1 MNSSSDNQVSFILNI
16 NKYVIQDVDTVIKSE
31 KPVAAIP
38 DNSSVPFQKS
48 TSTTSTTSST
58 TKSPVLSPSS
68 TSTGTAPPSTSTS
81 ADAQQQSYDSVF
93 PVKLT
98 VSCANNAYSVYKEI
112 LKIVSSDEELFKL
125 NLNIKKDIELI
136 NSSIIICLATKVTAQ
151 KLYQLLHDKYSDQS
165 TDISLKFNYDSCISH
180 PGNIFI
186 KNLST
191 NLITEQ
197 NLFEHFQQNSKY
209 NSLNSVKLFPQD
221 NNESF
226 AFLNF
231 DNHLDADY
239 LISNSSEEAESNPF
253 HHDSRRNIYIN
264 RYISRR
270 ERKLRQQSKDFVNDE
285 LEMNFNGISITSPPV
300 SPPAGLQ
307 TSASTASHTG
317 AGNNANSSTS
327 SNNHDYST
335 IFIENLGQFITE
347 VNPSIESIERVL
359 NKFEIFGEISSA
371 FFPLVPVEDSN
382 GAQDGTS
389 DFKLANFG
397 YIDFEYSENNVNS
410 LKALYY
416 LSDLTT
422 TEFFKF
428 TKKDVYDIKDDM
440 LLVKEDIDE
449 VTVPAAAKDIEDLV
463 TVENAFA
470 DEDDDQFDL
479 SDGDDGTPC
488 TGDSQGSTST
498 AATSVSIQNGSNDYI
513 GASSVKLQLSI
524 GQHKHNSNLYQYNPE
539 QFVFTTGLNF
549 DKTSSIETMSPQ
561 LHNTILNKFLK
572 KSNYQETNIYVNNFP
587 ILFENDD
594 QLWESFWMQ
603 FGSNDSPNKGIK
615 SARII
620 KPQFYSGKNG
630 KDNAS
635 INSNTSVGK
644 IGFVFYQDF
653 KMALRAILL
662 TNNKSIAKNDDN
674 EDHKISISTSF
685 ALQKSSHNN
694 SHNNNHS
701 GMPVM
706 NGGNSS
712 GSFSYGSNNGN
723 NVHYFNSLP
732 AYKRFS
738 LPTSL
743 PNGASNSAVVAAA
756 TAAAAAALQQHQQ
769 QQQPHLPRQD
779 SMMNWQSLVP
789 PTDYQ
794 NYYYHPYVNFT
805 YGYPHGFLSSRMSF
819 EDRSPGGPE
828 SEEYSEALET
838 NSPPNGLYAPY
849 FQSPPVSSPI
859 FNEAYIDNSNVPQH
873 HPIMYGPPGIPPSAQ
888 GPPPH
893 MVPIYPY
900 YSPTGGVNQN
910 TKPVSGKNTRS
921 REKD

>member
-1 MNSSSDNQVSFILNI
+1 MTMNSSSDNQVSFILNI
-16 NKYVIQDVDTVIKSE
+16 NKYVIQDIDTLLKSE
-31 KPVAAIP
+31 KPVAAIS
-38 DNSSVPFQKS
+38 DNLSVPSQKS
-48 TSTTSTTSST
+48 SGGGASTTSS

-68 TSTGTAPPSTSTS
+68 TSTGTAPPYPSAS
-81 ADAQQQSYDSVF
+81 ADAQLLPYDSVF

-98 VSCANNAYSVYKEI
+98 VVCANNAYLVYKEI
-112 LKIVSSDEELFKL
+112 LKIVSSDEEFFKL
-125 NLNIKKDIELI
+125 NLNIKKDIELV
-136 NSSIIICLATKVTAQ
+136 NSSIIICLAAKATAE
-151 KLYQLLHDKYSDQS
+151 KLYQLLHDKYSGQLA
-165 TDISLKFNYDSCISH
+165 DISLKFNYDLCISH

-191 NLITEQ
+191 NLISEQ
-197 NLFEHFQQNSKY
+197 GLFEYFQQNSKY
-209 NSLNSVKLFPQD
+209 KSLNSVKLFPQD

-239 LISNSSEEAESNPF
+239 LILNSSEEAESNPF

-300 SPPAGLQ
+300 SPPTGLQ
-307 TSASTASHTG
+307 TSAATALLTG
-317 AGNNANSSTS
+317 AGNNANNGAT

-347 VNPSIESIERVL
+347 VNPSIESIERIL

-371 FFPLVPVEDSN
+371 FFPLVPVEEN
-382 GAQDGTS
+382 NVAQDGTS

-440 LLVKEDIDE
+440 LLIKGEIDE
-449 VTVPAAAKDIEDLV
+449 VTLPEVVKDVEDL
-463 TVENAFA
+463 TAAENASA
-470 DEDDDQFDL
+470 DENDDQFDL

-488 TGDSQGSTST
+488 TRDSQGSTST
-498 AATSVSIQNGSNDYI
+498 AATSVSIQSGSNDYI

-524 GQHKHNSNLYQYNPE
+524 AQHKHNSNLYQYNPE

-561 LHNTILNKFLK
+561 LHNTVLNKFLK
-572 KSNYQETNIYVNNFP
+572 KSNYQETNVYVNNFP

-594 QLWESFWMQ
+594 QLWELFWMQ

-620 KPQFYSGKNG
+620 KPQFYSSKNG

-635 INSNTSVGK
+635 INSNTLVGK

-662 TNNKSIAKNDDN
+662 TNDKSIVKSDDN
-674 EDHKISISTSF
+674 EDHKISILTSF

-694 SHNNNHS
+694 NHNNNHS
-701 GMPVM
+701 GISAV
-706 NGGNSS
+706 NGG
-712 GSFSYGSNNGN
+712 GSFSFGSNNG

-738 LPTSL
+738 LPSLL

-769 QQQPHLPRQD
+769 QQQQPHLPRQD
-779 SMMNWQSLVP
+779 SMMNWQSIVP

-828 SEEYSEALET
+828 SEEYNEALET

-859 FNEAYIDNSNVPQH
+859 FNEAYIDNSNVAQH
-873 HPIMYGPPGIPPSAQ
+873 HPMIYGPPGIPPSAQ

-893 MVPIYPY
+893 IVPIYPY
-900 YSPTGGVNQN
+900 YSPIGSQN
-910 TKPVSGKNTRS
+910 AKPVSGKNTRL